1 LLLPQE
7 VKALGPEQAIIFY
20 EGLKPIRCR
29 KIRYFTDRRFKARL
43 FPPPTRA
50 APRVAN
56 SAIGIPTV
64 PKVSTDLSN
73 NMTSPA
79 ESAEPDA
86 SLGGGE
92 AVDMVREAT
101 VEDID
106 RLESLTLED
115 FAADFDKVKLP
126 DSEKLTEQ
134 ELTAAVGSFLTTL
147 RER

>member
-1 LLLPQE
+1 
-7 VKALGPEQAIIFY
+7 
-20 EGLKPIRCR
+20 
-29 KIRYFTDRRFKARL
+29 
-43 FPPPTRA
+43 
-50 APRVAN
+50 
-56 SAIGIPTV
+56 
-64 PKVSTDLSN
+64 
-73 NMTSPA
+73 MTSPA

-86 SLGGGE
+86 SLGGGK
-92 AVDMVREAT
+92 AVDRVREAT

-134 ELTAAVGSFLTTL
+134 ELTAAVDSFLATL